1 MLINLAI
8 DDATD
13 ANCDI
18 NVWLIII
25 AIKKKCISY
34 LRKEKKNKK
43 HIGTYYQKIFHSGKL
58 F

>member
-1 MLINLAI
+1 MMLINLAI

-25 AIKKKCISY
+25 VIKK
-34 LRKEKKNKK
+34 NA
-43 HIGTYYQKIFHSGKL
+43 
-58 F
+58 